1 MTGNKSVNMHGKT
14 KNVMSCRLHS
24 GSFVLSLAGRDAGRV
39 HVVCSCEGDEYV
51 YIADGRCRTVGKPK
65 KKKRK
70 HLRLL
75 PVSPYR
81 GEMSD
86 RAVCAAVRLAE
97 DDVFD
102 KDRNNKT

>member
-1 MTGNKSVNMHGKT
+1 MCGEM
-14 KNVMSCRLHS
+14 KNGMSREIVS
-24 GSFVLSLAGRDAGRV
+24 GSFVLSAAGRDAGRV
-39 HVVCSCEGDEYV
+39 HVVCSCMEDGYV

-65 KKKRK
+65 KKKCK
-70 HLRLL
+70 HLCLL
-75 PVSPYR
+75 PIPPYR

-86 RAVCAAVRLAE
+86 RAVSAAVRSAE